1 MLREIADEMENNAI
15 VHGFLKNKLTVAQK
29 EDLIKQLEN
38 IQKQE
43 GRNLTLRDVNMLYDV
58 THID

>member
-15 VHGFLKNKLTVAQK
+15 VHGFLKNKLTVEQK

-43 GRNLTLRDVNMLYDV
+43 YL
-58 THID
+58 